1 VGKVA
6 KHGPARALAPE
17 SRIDHHHQRARAAPE
32 FPGAAGQLVQQGIAS
47 RDPVPSVTDIPARL
61 RTALEG
67 GYELERELGA
77 GGMATVYLA
86 RDRKHERRVAVKV
99 LKPELAAALGTER
112 FPREIRIVAQLQHP
126 HIVPLHD
133 SGEADGF
140 LYYVMPYVEGES
152 LRDRIRRGPLPVNEA
167 VRILREVVDA
177 LAYAHGLGIMHRDI
191 KPDNIMVTGRHAQ
204 VMDFGVAKAVRD
216 AGGQQLTTVGVAVGT
231 PMYMSPEQ
239 ATGSNEVDARSDIY
253 AIGILT
259 FEMLTGE
266 PPFTGPNAQ
275 AVLSSQVL
283 DPAPDVTTRRAGIP
297 PAVAEV
303 VRRCLEKDPDARWQS
318 AEEILPLLENVGT
331 PSGGVTPTD
340 TRPVSVTR
348 GRRRRARG
356 LQIGA
361 AALALVTV
369 LGLGW
374 MLRGAGEAGRDRI
387 AVLPFQDVSGAD
399 EAFVDG
405 LHNGLIAALARID
418 GATVVTRAA
427 VMPYRDNRKPDREI
441 ADELRIGAIVDAQV
455 FRAGDRA
462 RLTVQFSN
470 ARTSQLY
477 WAETYDVGVQD
488 AFAAQD
494 SVVQLISTGIGA
506 VLSAA
511 GKTP

>member
-1 VGKVA
+1 MN
-6 KHGPARALAPE
+6 
-17 SRIDHHHQRARAAPE
+17 
-32 FPGAAGQLVQQGIAS
+32 
-47 RDPVPSVTDIPARL
+47 DIPIRL
-61 RTALEG
+61 RAALEG
-67 GYELERELGA
+67 SYELDRELGA

-86 RDRKHERRVAVKV
+86 RDRKHDRRVAVKV

-152 LRDRIRRGPLPVNEA
+152 LRDRLRRGPLPMHEA

-191 KPDNIMVTGRHAQ
+191 KPDNVMVAGRHAQ

-239 ATGSNEVDARSDIY
+239 ATGSNDVDARSDIY
-253 AIGILT
+253 AIGILA

-283 DPAPDVTTRRAGIP
+283 EPAPDITTRRPGIP

-303 VRRCLEKDPDARWQS
+303 VRRCLEKNPDDRWQS
-318 AEEILPLLENVGT
+318 ADEILPLLENVGT

-340 TRPVSVTR
+340 TRPVHVTK
-348 GRRRRARG
+348 GRKRRARG
-356 LQIGA
+356 LQVGA
-361 AALALVTV
+361 AALALVAV
-369 LGLGW
+369 LGIGW
-374 MLRGAGEAGRDRI
+374 MLRGVGGAEAGPDRI
-387 AVLPFQDVSGAD
+387 AVLPFQDVSGSD

-405 LHNGLIAALARID
+405 LHNGLIAALTRVD

-427 VMPYRDNRKPDREI
+427 VMPYRSNRKPDREI
-441 ADELRIGAIVDAQV
+441 ADELHIGGIVDAQV

-477 WAETYDVGVQD
+477 WAETYDIGVQD

-494 SVVQLISTGIGA
+494 SVVELISSQIQT
-506 VLSAA
+506 VLTAA
-511 GKTP
+511 GGRTP